1 MVPSYGVVI
10 IGVLSGHVEFDDVR
24 TMPYSEEYGKELRT
38 DFERQLNRL
47 TRRREVL

>member
-1 MVPSYGVVI
+1 MVPWYGVVI
-10 IGVLSGHVEFDDVR
+10 IGVLSVTSVVDVG